1 MTNEA
6 DTPTT
11 QTDTQTTHSDSIVT
25 SALGVEGRLFANKF
39 KSVEELEKAYGNS
52 VSAYNEKAKLEKEL
66 ERYKVPEDYSI
77 PEDVPLRNEDFEE
90 IKYIAKNAKL
100 TQEQFELT
108 TRNMADKIQQQ
119 HAQLEERRK
128 AIGEDKLTLINDYV
142 TKHIP
147 EYARDVV
154 LNKLI
159 RDDKAMS
166 DALKDRDQRLNSQA
180 PGMSQAGGN
189 VPERFDGQKELS
201 KAASE
206 FHRNPRDRQA
216 QQRYLDLCR
225 DVGHARM
232 DKR

>member
-1 MTNEA
+1 MTSEA

-11 QTDTQTTHSDSIVT
+11 QIDTQTTHSESSI
-25 SALGVEGRLFANKF
+25 LPVEGKLFAGKF
-39 KSVEELEKAYGNS
+39 KSVEDLEKAYGNS

-66 ERYKVPEDYSI
+66 ERYKAPEDYHI
-77 PEDVPLRNEDFEE
+77 PEDVPLSERDFEE

-108 TRNMADKIQQQ
+108 SRNMADRVQQQ
-119 HAQLEERRK
+119 NAQLEERRK
-128 AIGEDKLTLINDYV
+128 SIGEDKLTLINDYV

-189 VPERFDGQKELS
+189 VPERFDGQKELI
-201 KAASE
+201 KAARE
-206 FHRNPRDRQA
+206 YHNNPRDHEAR
-216 QQRYLDLCR
+216 QRYQELAR
-225 DVGHARM
+225 DVGHSRM
-232 DKR
+232 EKR